1 MTWIELVWPTAI
13 AACLTLS
20 LIHLQIGL
28 RLSGRARRAHLFFTL
43 SALAVAITGS
53 FELALLLVD
62 RVERYNAYMFWAEFP
77 LVLMMVSLAG
87 FTWFYLGKGRRWMLY
102 GVVVLSGLTLVA
114 NMVVPPELRIRHAV
128 DIRIAQTFGG
138 VLFTLPRL
146 NNGPVS
152 VLELVA
158 NSLLILMVV
167 DASLRAWRMGRRR
180 QAVLVGGSI
189 AFFLL
194 VSRQYAALVEVGV
207 VETPYFFILP
217 FLALLIA
224 MGRELSL
231 DVFRSVQLAEQLQES
246 ERQVDLAARAA
257 TLGFWRW
264 DMRKGDLWATESAR
278 ALFAVRADEPLTFD
292 YFISRV
298 HPDDR
303 DGVRRAIAQAVVS
316 GQDYEAE
323 YRIIIGGTTERWIVS
338 RGRVDRTGA
347 EPADIMRGV
356 VIDITERKQAQTE
369 AENMRKELA
378 HVSRVS
384 ILGELAGSLAHELNQ
399 PLAAIL
405 SNAQA
410 ARWMLGTPAVDLGQ
424 MGDIL
429 DDIIRDDK
437 RAGEVIHRLRG
448 MLLKRDHEAS
458 ETIDVNEVAQD
469 VVRLLNSESA
479 ARKVEVVLNLAAD
492 LPPARA
498 GRVEMQQVLLNL
510 MVNGMDAMRDQT
522 TGARRVTVATG
533 LTGDHIQVTVSDT
546 GPGIPEAQLADIF
559 RPFYTTKEQGLGM
572 GLAISRSLVEAYAG
586 ALAAENQPGGG
597 ASFTVALWAVQEA
610 HPA

>member
-1 MTWIELVWPTAI
+1 MAI
-13 AACLTLS
+13 ASCLTLS
-20 LIHLQIGL
+20 LIHIQISL
-28 RLSGRARRAHLFFTL
+28 RFTGQARLAHFFFSL

-62 RVERYNAYMFWAEFP
+62 SVARYNRYMFWAEFP

-102 GVVVLSGLTLVA
+102 GVVILSVLTLLV
-114 NMVVPPELRIRHAV
+114 NMAVPPELRIRHAV
-128 DIRIAQTFGG
+128 EIRTAQTFGG

-152 VLELVA
+152 VLELAA
-158 NSLLILMVV
+158 NSLLVLMVV
-167 DASLRAWRMGRRR
+167 DASMRAWRMGKRR

-189 AFFLL
+189 VFFLL
-194 VSRQYAALVEVGV
+194 VSRQYAGLVEAGL

-231 DVFRSVQLAEQLQES
+231 DVFRSVRLAEQLQES

-278 ALFAVRADEPLTFD
+278 ILFAISAHEALSFD
-292 YFISRV
+292 VFIERV
-298 HPDDR
+298 HPEDR
-303 DGVRRAIAQAVVS
+303 DSVRHAIAQAVAT

-323 YRIIIGGTTERWIVS
+323 YRVPLGGANVRWIVS
-338 RGRVDRTGA
+338 RGRVDQGDA
-347 EPADIMRGV
+347 GPSDIMRGV
-356 VIDITERKQAQTE
+356 VIDITDRKQAQSE
-369 AENMRKELA
+369 VENMRKELA

-384 ILGELAGSLAHELNQ
+384 IMGELAGSLAHELNQ

-410 ARWMLGTPAVDLGQ
+410 ARWLLDAPGLDVAQ
-424 MGDIL
+424 MAEIM

-448 MLLKRDHEAS
+448 MLQKRDHVAS

-469 VVRLLNSESA
+469 VARLLNSESTT
-479 ARKVEVVLNLAAD
+479 RNVEVVQHLAAD

-498 GRVEMQQVLLNL
+498 SRVEMQQVLLNL
-510 MVNGMDAMRDQT
+510 MVNAMDAMRDQPA
-522 TGARRVTVATG
+522 GARRVTLATG
-533 LTGDHIQVTVSDT
+533 LTGDQLRVTVSDT

-572 GLAISRSLVEAYAG
+572 GLAISRSLVEAHAG
-586 ALAAENQPGGG
+586 TLTAENQPGGG
-597 ASFTVALWAVQEA
+597 ALFTVMLWAVRED